1 MHQDVL
7 PKTRDIDPI
16 LLAVLSNRFSAIV
29 REMTNTLLRTARSA
43 VLAVVRDFSCSIVTA
58 DNRLLTSGEGVPVHV
73 FGSHLQTRAMCD
85 LHEDL
90 RPGDAFLHNDPYLG
104 NTHTADHMILV
115 PVFVDGEHLFTTCA
129 KAHQADAGNSIPSTY
144 HAAARDVYEE
154 GGLVF
159 PCVRV
164 QRDYED
170 VRDVIAM
177 CRSRI
182 RVPDQWYGD
191 YLAAIGAARIGE
203 RRLQE
208 LVARYGKETIRAF
221 VEEWFRYS
229 ERRMVEAIR
238 ALPSGTLVREGM
250 YDPFPP
256 VLPDGLRIRVEVRID
271 AEAGRIE
278 VDLRDNPDCLDCG
291 LNQSVA
297 CATSN
302 ALNGVFNCLDPD
314 VPHNAGSFSRIDVL
328 LRENCVVG
336 IPRFPHSCSMATTN
350 IADRLVN
357 ITQSAFAELGDGYG
371 LAEGAVGMGAGAAVI
386 SGRDRRFGGAPYIN
400 QEWVVVN
407 GGPATPVS
415 DGWVNYGLPVV
426 GGLMYRNS
434 VEVDESKYPILFR
447 SMRLVAGGGGAGRFR
462 GAPGAEVV
470 YGPRH
475 EPMTVVVSCDGQHFP
490 PRGVRGG
497 DDGPTAS
504 TWKIARDGSETKL
517 PGVVQLVLEPG
528 ECVRGVDAGGGGYGD
543 PLERDPARVLR
554 DVRERW
560 ETPERAR
567 ERYGVVLVG
576 SPDDDSLAVDAAASE
591 RLRAELRARRAT
603 PATESRTEAE

>member
-1 MHQDVL
+1 VEQQAL
-7 PKTRDIDPI
+7 PKAREIDPI
-16 LLAVLSNRFSAIV
+16 LLAVLSNRLAAIV
-29 REMTNTLLRTARSA
+29 REMSNTLLRTARSA

-58 DNRLLTSGEGVPVHV
+58 DNRLLAPGEGVPVHI
-73 FGSHLQTRAMCD
+73 FGSHLQTQAMCD
-85 LHEDL
+85 LHREDL
-90 RPGDAFLHNDPYLG
+90 APGDAFLHNDPYLG

-129 KAHQADAGNSIPSTY
+129 KAHQADCGNSIPSTY

-164 QRDYED
+164 QRGYADL
-170 VRDVIAM
+170 RDIIAM
-177 CRSRI
+177 CRARI
-182 RVPDQWYGD
+182 RVPEQWYGD

-229 ERRMVEAIR
+229 ERRMTEAIR
-238 ALPSGTLVREGM
+238 ALPSGTLTREGM

-256 VLPDGLRIRVEVRID
+256 ILPDGLRMKISIRID
-271 AEAGRIE
+271 AEEGRIE
-278 VDLRDNPDCLDCG
+278 VDLRDNPDSLDCG

-302 ALNGVFNCLDPD
+302 AMNGVFNALDPD
-314 VPHNAGSFSRIDVL
+314 VPHNAGSFSRISVR
-328 LRENCVVG
+328 LRENCVLG

-350 IADRLVN
+350 IGDRLVN
-357 ITQSAFAELGDGYG
+357 MAQSAFAALGDGHG

-386 SGRDRRFGGAPYIN
+386 SGKDRRFGGAPFIN

-407 GGPATPVS
+407 GGPATPVT
-415 DGWVNYGLPVV
+415 DGWVNYGLPVAA
-426 GGLMYRNS
+426 GLMYRNS
-434 VEVDESKYPILFR
+434 VEVDESKYPVLFR
-447 SMRLVAGGGGAGRFR
+447 SLRLIPGGGGAGRFR
-462 GAPGAEVV
+462 GAPGAEVA

-497 DDGPTAS
+497 DDGPCAATF
-504 TWKIARDGSETKL
+504 KVDRDGRQTKL

-528 ECVRGVDAGGGGYGD
+528 ECIRGVDAGGGGYGD
-543 PLERDPARVLR
+543 PLERDTARVLQ

-560 ETPERAR
+560 ETRERAR
-567 ERYGVVLVG
+567 DRYGVVLVDG
-576 SPDDDSLAVDAAASE
+576 TEDGALEIDATATT
-591 RLRAELRARRAT
+591 RLRAELRAARGADAST
-603 PATESRTEAE
+603 HSTS